1 MKVCYRTNGTWIWE
15 TRVSK
20 VKRAIKDLDFF
31 FFIDDVQCV
40 NISHILNSDHFSL
53 EDHDIRRS
61 SIYQYGVRCYL
72 E

>member
-31 FFIDDVQCV
+31 FIDDVRHV
-40 NISHILNSDHFSL
+40 NINHVLNSDHFSL
-53 EDHDIRRS
+53 ENPDIRMS